1 MTEQVKIS
9 ELPNATA
16 LTGAEYVPIVQN
28 GETVKATAAQLI
40 PIPVEKLVFDT
51 ASNITPAE
59 GEMAWNSTDG
69 TVDLGLDNGVV
80 LKVGQQLHMRVRNNS
95 GASIAKGT
103 LVSATGAIG
112 NSGRITIGKT
122 NGTGSVS
129 AIYVVGLADET
140 IANNADG
147 FLTSFGVVRGFNTT
161 GAAVSETWA
170 DGDVLYPHPSI
181 AGALTKG
188 SHQLDLPIAFVLT
201 AGNNGAM
208 FVRR

>member
-51 ASNITPAE
+51 TSDITPAE

-69 TVDLGLDNGVV
+69 TVDLGLDNGVL

-112 NSGRITIGKT
+112 NSGRITIDKT

-129 AIYVVGLADET
+129 AIYVVGVADEA
-140 IANNADG
+140 IADNADG
-147 FLTSFGVVRGFNTT
+147 FLTSFGVVRGINTT

-170 DGDVLYPHPSI
+170 EGDVLYPHPTI